1 MGGPEASLVRVS
13 NVLIVGVPLDLGG
26 NRRGVD
32 MGPSALRITGL
43 AERIRALGHDVTDS
57 GDVGAPLPEL
67 CEIGDASRKYAG
79 PIAVV
84 CEELCERVYAGLVQG
99 RLPVSIGGDHSLA
112 MGSVAGVAR
121 YFRERERRLGLLWFD
136 AHGDMNT
143 PASTDSGNVHGM
155 PLAHLLGLGDERL
168 ASIGGF
174 RGKVQGEN
182 VALIG
187 VRDLDER
194 EKKLVAE
201 SSVNVFTMKDIDR
214 RGVSSVIEQ
223 AIETASRDT
232 VGIHVSFDIDV
243 VDPSLATGVG
253 TPKRGGLTYREAH
266 LCLEMVADSKR
277 LVSID
282 LVEVNPILDTRNAT
296 AELGSE
302 LLLSALGKQIF

>member
-1 MGGPEASLVRVS
+1 MSKILV
-13 NVLIVGVPLDLGG
+13 IGVPLDLGG

-57 GDVGAPLPEL
+57 GDVSVPVPEL
-67 CEIGDASRKYAG
+67 CEIGDANRKFAG
-79 PIAVV
+79 PIAAV
-84 CEELCERVYAGLVQG
+84 CEELCERVYTGLAEG

-121 YFRERERRLGLLWFD
+121 HFREREQRLGLLWFD

-155 PLAHLLGLGDERL
+155 ALAHLLGLGDDRL
-168 ASIGGF
+168 ASVGGF
-174 RGKVQGEN
+174 RGKVPPDN
-182 VALIG
+182 VSLIG
-187 VRDLDER
+187 VRDLDDR
-194 EKKLVAE
+194 EKSLVAE
-201 SSVNVFTMKDIDR
+201 SGVNVFTMTDIDR

-223 AIETASRDT
+223 AVEIAARGTA
-232 VGIHVSFDIDV
+232 GMHVSFDIDV
-243 VDPSLATGVG
+243 VDPSLAAGVG
-253 TPKRGGLTYREAH
+253 TPKKGGLTYREAH
-266 LCLEMVADSKR
+266 LCMEMVADSKR
-277 LVSID
+277 LASFD

-296 AELGSE
+296 AELGTE